1 MRTTVAGAADV
12 FWNYQVV
19 SSLEGWAAFAVNC
32 FRGQFE
38 AHVAQGLLVTQIGQS
53 FFYHKRPILRVR
65 LARLRRQ
72 LRELF
77 PAELRRQLRELFPAE
92 PCQRA

>member
-1 MRTTVAGAADV
+1 
-12 FWNYQVV
+12 
-19 SSLEGWAAFAVNC
+19 
-32 FRGQFE
+32 
-38 AHVAQGLLVTQIGQS
+38 
-53 FFYHKRPILRVR
+53 